1 MIEQM
6 TSLDDPAQVDKK
18 MILAKNKATIY
29 APMSEIGDIKVDA
42 DAIRVKQSGS
52 VATHGK
58 AGKAMEIIKNI
69 KVDDE

>member
-1 MIEQM
+1 
-6 TSLDDPAQVDKK
+6 
-18 MILAKNKATIY
+18 
-29 APMSEIGDIKVDA
+29 MSEIGDIKVDA